1 MLKKNSIF
9 IKVFIPVIIVILFQT
24 CLIGVVLFVNGTIDS
39 LSDSAINFLYK
50 NGENRSTGL
59 ESMMIS
65 YWSNLDK
72 LEMDITAEIDGYLTQ
87 NGISIDQLRGDSL
100 HEKEILNNMSQS
112 LINALRINAST
123 GVFIYF
129 LDPEGYSERVYNNN
143 GLYYRDFDPFVNS
156 IDNSDIL
163 FLRGPIAIARKD
175 KIQLDSLWSEFFTF
189 SPQYEDHWKGFAN
202 PQIAAANYPEAN
214 PVDLAYWS
222 KPHFSSPGSEL
233 DSNKCITYTRP
244 LFYGGELI
252 AIIGSEVQTAR
263 LEKYLPSADFD
274 SHSRFGYMLFGY
286 DTAKKSDDGIDC
298 DVYQVTGSYIKRII
312 SAEAET
318 ELALTLSSYDNV
330 YALADKKA
338 EKVKIVYHPLRLYNT
353 NAPFS
358 NEQWALAAVGTDNM
372 VFALSRNLAVGIVY
386 SSVIVFIIG
395 SIFLVFSIRTSTK
408 PLVAIA
414 KQIEDS
420 EQGAPIIGIKSN
432 TYEIVLLC
440 STINAMREKR
450 DIAEAELR
458 KERERYL
465 TALESAADT
474 FMEYDIEKDNFM
486 LYYFSGD
493 GEDNGGEQLNSKTIP
508 DFVNFV
514 LSGGFCHPDDVQ
526 NLIEFLHSESMESLE
541 VRAKTSVFSHI
552 ESEEVD
558 GEYYWFLLK
567 VSRIGGK
574 ASVIIG
580 TAKDITRE
588 KLAEYANI
596 ESSHRDPTTGLYNR
610 SYGVQIADKYLKSAV
625 SKNIPFAVVVI
636 RIDNFDHLEAF
647 YGRVFGGIVL
657 MEFSHALHL
666 TTGEK
671 DIAIRMSNDE
681 FMILFCDTDIA
692 VTEAD
697 VRIKAKAIET
707 AVAELYT
714 GENAELLLGVSIGAV
729 TSGSNI
735 ETAFQNAHY
744 AALYASRNDMSYVYY
759 DEIPQKELEE
769 EFSHRET
776 AVSIYL
782 DITKDNMVVT
792 AFELFERTSDFHSA
806 VKILLRMIGEKFA
819 FDRVI
824 ICSFD
829 TGFGTNQV
837 VYQWNIKGTASCS
850 DHIYKIS
857 HNDLNVFESL
867 LDENS
872 TMRYSGEVVK
882 NCGEGVG
889 KLLCLIPGEAVNAY
903 CCTMYEN
910 GVQTGRV
917 LFISKNPDRGWTDTE
932 TYDLYETTKIIAA
945 HMSIEKSNSAS
956 RAKSEFLSR
965 ISHEIRTPMNA
976 IIGMSD
982 IAINSMN
989 NPERLLDSI
998 QKIDFS
1004 ARHLLALINDVLE
1017 MSRIESG
1024 KLQIESTAFDLNRF
1038 IAGVETLMRMPIEKR
1053 EIKFEVESSFR
1064 HNMVIGDEYRLRQ
1077 VLVNLLGN
1085 ANKFTESGGIITL
1098 SIVEIVELEDSG
1110 DSEYGLFKFAVKD
1123 TGIGIS
1129 TEDQPLVFKA
1139 FEQAS
1144 SSAKRQG
1151 TGLGLAI
1158 SGNIINAM
1166 NSKIELNSKLGV
1178 GSEFHFTVKL
1188 KLDAG
1193 KSGIA
1198 GEVSEENQ
1206 EIEAIDYTGYFK
1218 GKRALLVDDIDINI
1232 EIAVFILEDIGLEIE
1247 TAVNGQEAV
1256 DKFFASDVGYYD
1268 VILMDIQMPV
1278 MDGLTAT
1285 RKIRE
1290 NVIRADAR
1298 TVPIIAMTA
1307 NAFDED
1313 MKKSIESG
1321 MNGHVAK
1328 PIETEKLFGLLEQV
1342 LHGD

>member
-9 IKVFIPVIIVILFQT
+9 IKVFIPVIIVMLFQT

-87 NGISIDQLRGDSL
+87 NGISIDRLQGDSL
-100 HEKEILNNMSQS
+100 HQKEILNNMSQA

-129 LDPEGYSERVYNNN
+129 LDPEGYSERVHNNN
-143 GLYYRDFDPFVNS
+143 GLYYRDFDPLVNS

-163 FLRGPIAIARKD
+163 FLRGPVAIARKD

-189 SPQYEDHWKGFAN
+189 SPQYEDHWRGFAN

-214 PVDLAYWS
+214 PVDLAYWN
-222 KPHFSSPGSEL
+222 KPHFSNPWSEL

-244 LFYGGELI
+244 LFYNGKLI
-252 AIIGSEVQTAR
+252 AIVGAEVQTAR

-286 DTAKKSDDGIDC
+286 DPGEKSDDNINC

-312 SAEAET
+312 DAESEPG
-318 ELALTLSSYDNV
+318 LALTLSSYDNV

-338 EKVKIVYHPLRLYNT
+338 EKIKFVFHPLRLYNT

-358 NEQWALAAVGTDNM
+358 DEQWALAAVGTDNM
-372 VFALSRNLAVGIVY
+372 VFAASRNLAVGIIY
-386 SSVIVFIIG
+386 SSVIAFIIG
-395 SIFLVFSIRTSTK
+395 SVFLVFSIRTSTK

-420 EQGAPIIGIKSN
+420 DQGAPIIGIESN

-450 DIAEAELR
+450 DLAESQLR

-474 FMEYDIEKDNFM
+474 FMEYDTESDNFM
-486 LYYFSGD
+486 LYYFGG
-493 GEDNGGEQLNSKTIP
+493 GENNGGEQLNSKTIP
-508 DFVNFV
+508 DFVNYV

-526 NLIEFLHSESMESLE
+526 NLINFLRSGSMESLE

-552 ESEEVD
+552 ESEEID
-558 GEYYWFLLK
+558 GGYYWFLLK
-567 VSRIGGK
+567 VSRVGGK
-574 ASVIIG
+574 ASGIIG

-596 ESSHRDPTTGLYNR
+596 ESSRRDSTTGLYNR
-610 SYGVQIADKYLKSAV
+610 AYGVQIADKYLKSAV
-625 SKNIPFAVVVI
+625 SKNIPPAVAVI
-636 RIDNFDHLEAF
+636 HIDNFDHLEAF

-657 MEFSHALHL
+657 MEFSRVLNSAA
-666 TTGEK
+666 GEN
-671 DIAIRMSNDE
+671 DVAIRMSNDE
-681 FMILFCDTDIA
+681 FMILFCDTDI
-692 VTEAD
+692 TEAD
-697 VRIKAKAIET
+697 VRFKSKTIET
-707 AVAELYT
+707 EVAKLYT

-729 TSGSNI
+729 TGGLNI
-735 ETAFQNAHY
+735 ETTFQNARY
-744 AALYASRNDMSYVYY
+744 AALYAAKNDMSYVYY
-759 DEIPQKELEE
+759 DKIPQKELAE

-806 VKILLRMIGEKFA
+806 VKILLGMIGEKFA

-837 VYQWNIKGTASCS
+837 VYQWNIRSAASHS

-872 TMRYSGEVVK
+872 TMRYNGELME
-882 NCGEGVG
+882 NYGEGVG
-889 KLLCLIPGEAVNAY
+889 KLLCLIPGELVSAY
-903 CCTMYEN
+903 CCAMYEN

-917 LFISKNPDRGWTDTE
+917 LFVSKNPDRIWTE
-932 TYDLYETTKIIAA
+932 TEMYDLYETTKIIAA

-982 IAINSMN
+982 IAMSSMH

-1024 KLQIESTAFDLNRF
+1024 KLQIESIAFDLNRF

-1064 HNMVIGDEYRLRQ
+1064 HNRVVGDEYRLRQ
-1077 VLVNLLGN
+1077 VIVNLLGN
-1085 ANKFTESGGIITL
+1085 ANKFTESGGIITF
-1098 SIVEIVELEDSG
+1098 SIVELEDSG
-1110 DSEYGLFKFAVKD
+1110 DSEYALFKFSVKD

-1129 TEDQPLVFKA
+1129 AEDQPLVFKA

-1178 GSEFHFTVKL
+1178 GSEFYFKVKL
-1188 KLDAG
+1188 KLDAD

-1198 GEVSEENQ
+1198 GELREGDR
-1206 EIEAIDYTGYFK
+1206 EIEDVDYTEYFT
-1218 GKRALLVDDIDINI
+1218 GKKVLLVDDIDINI

-1256 DKFFASDVGYYD
+1256 NKFFASDVGYYD

-1290 NVIRADAR
+1290 NVSRVDAR

-1321 MNGHVAK
+1321 MNGHIAK
-1328 PIETEKLFGLLEQV
+1328 PIETEKLFGLLKQV
-1342 LHGD
+1342 LHGGD